1 MKNKI
6 LNTESLFRKISL
18 IQSVVIVFLI
28 IVSLNLWNSI
38 QSIERTVDSWDEFYL
53 LATGPQ
59 GEKGDTGQ
67 KGEKGDTGPQGEK
80 GDTGPQGQKGDTG
93 QKGAKGD
100 TGSSELSSSDKRIIS
115 SLQTSISDL
124 EQVTSRNKSDIK
136 ENQSDIKEIN
146 DDLYPLFQ
154 SRSLLA
160 NTGECL
166 NAIVRYLNSLERSTR
181 VSQSS
186 YSGNID
192 IDFPNFY
199 SGSC

>member
-6 LNTESLFRKISL
+6 LNNESLFRKISL

-67 KGEKGDTGPQGEK
+67 KG
-80 GDTGPQGQKGDTG
+80 
-93 QKGAKGD
+93 AKGD

-124 EQVTSRNKSDIK
+124 EQVTSRNQSDIKENQSDIK